1 MDSHLSRALLAAA
14 AAGTALALAVGG
26 GLAGCGSSS
35 GGAAPDG
42 GGSMPDSS
50 TDSGP
55 TESGPTDG
63 ANEAA
68 SSDGATDAA
77 DSGSDAGSDAAYL
90 DCGKVPPTGTQIV
103 ASTEPIVLQGG
114 GVTSDGYAFYENT
127 TTQVLYAVNTAGG
140 APTSLGTNTAQGAT
154 FYRNGGK
161 AVLFMPV
168 PGDPMTSIG
177 TLDAWSAASGKTT
190 ISTSMLG
197 LDSYNY
203 NYDVTRDGAYV
214 AYVSFNGSGGAIE
227 VSTIDGATQGVLT
240 ANIDFSNEYCLPFT
254 QFVGN
259 TLLVYYCVLIAPP
272 DSGVSDS
279 SLQIASFPITSSNF
293 GAVPQ
298 TNIVNLPAPS
308 AGDPLQAPYAVS
320 PDGTK
325 LLVAQATGLFLYPI
339 AGGPP
344 TLIDANGLG
353 GAFTSSGDVV
363 YQTSS
368 GGLNRYSA
376 AADAGAPLTLDSTG
390 VRYLLSVSPD
400 GNWLQTGQ
408 NVNSTGSAIDIWL
421 ASATTPGSLTQVWSQ
436 TTALPIG
443 FSSDSKYET
452 FGTNFPSNFGIET
465 FDFYSSA
472 VSGGTP
478 QKLLTAA
485 GTLAFTTGSKVV
497 VNTNVDTATGSA
509 DIDAIDLSNPGA
521 AATLVAQADPEF
533 FYTASSN
540 KVVYTWYCA
549 PTSTAGLWTVA
560 AP

>member
-26 GLAGCGSSS
+26 GLAGCGSSN

-55 TESGPTDG
+55 TESGSPDA

-68 SSDGATDAA
+68 SGDAATDAR
-77 DSGSDAGSDAAYL
+77 SDAGSDAAYL

-140 APTSLGTNTAQGAT
+140 TPTSLGTNTAQGGT

-168 PGDPMTSIG
+168 PGNPMTSIG
-177 TLDAWSAASGKTT
+177 TLDAWSAASGKAT

-197 LDSYNY
+197 LDAYNY
-203 NYDVTRDGAYV
+203 NYDVTQDGAYV

-240 ANIDFSNEYCLPFT
+240 ANIDFSNQYCLPFT
-254 QFVGN
+254 QFVGS
-259 TLLVYYCVLIAPP
+259 TLLVYYCVLISPP
-272 DSGVSDS
+272 DSGVSDG
-279 SLQIASFPITSSNF
+279 SLRIASFPITSSNF

-298 TNIVNLPAPS
+298 TTIVNLPAPS
-308 AGDPLQAPYAVS
+308 AGDPLQSPYAVS
-320 PDGTK
+320 PDKTN

-339 AGGPP
+339 AGGAP

-353 GAFTSSGDVV
+353 GAFTPSGDVV
-363 YQTSS
+363 YETSS
-368 GGLNRYSA
+368 GALNRYSA
-376 AADAGAPLTLDSTG
+376 AADAGAPLTLDSSG

-400 GNWLQTGQ
+400 GNWMQTAQ
-408 NVNSTGSAIDIWL
+408 NATTGVDVWL
-421 ASATTPGSLTQVWSQ
+421 ASTTTPGTLTQVWNQ
-436 TTALPIG
+436 TTAAAIG
-443 FSSDSKYET
+443 FSNDSKYET
-452 FGTNFPSNFGIET
+452 FATNLPMNFGVTT

-472 VSGGTP
+472 VTGGTP
-478 QKLLTAA
+478 QDLLTAA

-497 VNTNVDTATGSA
+497 INTNVDFATGSA
-509 DIDAIDLSNPGA
+509 DIDSVDLSNPGA
-521 AATLVAQADPEF
+521 RTTLVAQADPDF
-533 FYTASSN
+533 FYAASSN